1 MTGPKDY
8 NMKIFIS
15 GASGFIGGTV
25 ARRLL
30 DAGHSVRGLVRD
42 PGKAE
47 RLKALGIEPVLG
59 SLEDSD
65 LLVREA
71 RNAAGV
77 INAADSDHLPA
88 IEALV
93 EGLRG
98 SDKPLLHTSGSSVIG
113 DDAQGNRLSESI
125 FDEDTPFV
133 VEVAKQPRRD
143 IDLRVLDAANEGIRA
158 VVLCPSNIY
167 GSGTGLNP
175 RSVQIPLLVDQARET
190 NVVRIVGQG
199 INRWSNVHIEDVA
212 DLYLLA
218 LHSAPAGAFYF
229 IENGEASFAEIGD
242 AIARRLKLGPVQSWT
257 AEEAAERWG
266 KRYAYY
272 TFGSNSRVRAKRAR
286 KELGWAPRHT
296 SALTWI
302 AEEMSL

>member
-1 MTGPKDY
+1 MT
-8 NMKIFIS
+8 IFIT
-15 GASGFIGGTV
+15 GASGFVGGTV

-30 DAGHSVRGLVRD
+30 DAGYSVRGLVRD
-42 PGKAE
+42 AGKAGQ
-47 RLKALGIEPVLG
+47 LKALGIEPVLG

-71 RNAAGV
+71 RSADGV

-88 IEALV
+88 IKALV

-113 DDAQGNRLSESI
+113 DDARGNRLSESI

-133 VEVAKQPRRD
+133 VEAAKQPRRD
-143 IDLRVLDAANEGIRA
+143 IDLRVLNAAKERIRA
-158 VVLCPSNIY
+158 AVLCPSNIY

-175 RSVQIPLLVDQARET
+175 RSVQIPFLVDQARET
-190 NVVRIVGQG
+190 NVVRIVGRG
-199 INRWSNVHIEDVA
+199 VNCWSNVHIEDA
-212 DLYLLA
+212 AELYLLA
-218 LHSAPAGAFYF
+218 LHKAPAGAFYF
-229 IENGEASFAEIGD
+229 IENGEASIGN
-242 AIARRLKLGPVQSWT
+242 AIARRLKLGPLQSWT

-266 KRYAYY
+266 KRHAYY
-272 TFGSNSRVRAKRAR
+272 TLGSNSRVRAKRAR

-302 AEEMSL
+302 AEEMPL

>member
-1 MTGPKDY
+1 M
-8 NMKIFIS
+8 
-15 GASGFIGGTV
+15 
-25 ARRLL
+25 
-30 DAGHSVRGLVRD
+30 
-42 PGKAE
+42 
-47 RLKALGIEPVLG
+47 GIEPVLG

-71 RNAAGV
+71 RSADGV

-88 IEALV
+88 IKALV

-113 DDAQGNRLSESI
+113 DDARGNRLSESI

-133 VEVAKQPRRD
+133 VEAAKQPRRD
-143 IDLRVLDAANEGIRA
+143 IDLHVLDAANEGIRA

-175 RSVQIPLLVDQARET
+175 RSVQIPFLVDQARET
-190 NVVRIVGQG
+190 NVVRIVGLG
-199 INRWSNVHIEDVA
+199 VNRWSNVHIEDA
-212 DLYLLA
+212 AELYLLA
-218 LHSAPAGAFYF
+218 LHKAPAGAFYF
-229 IENGEASFAEIGD
+229 IENGEASFAEIGE

-266 KRYAYY
+266 KRHAYY
-272 TFGSNSRVRAKRAR
+272 TLGSNSRVRAKRAR
-286 KELGWAPRHT
+286 KELGWAPRHP

-302 AEEMSL
+302 AEEMPL

>member
-1 MTGPKDY
+1 
-8 NMKIFIS
+8 MKIFIT
-15 GASGFIGGTV
+15 GASGFVGGTV

-42 PGKAE
+42 AGKAE
-47 RLKALGIEPVLG
+47 QLKALGIEPVLG

-71 RNAAGV
+71 RSADGV

-113 DDAQGNRLSESI
+113 DDARGNRLSESI

-133 VEVAKQPRRD
+133 VEAAKQPRRD

-175 RSVQIPLLVDQARET
+175 RSVQIPFLVDQARET

-199 INRWSNVHIEDVA
+199 VNRWSNVHIEDVVE
-212 DLYLLA
+212 LYLLA
-218 LHSAPAGAFYF
+218 LHKAPAGAFYF
-229 IENGEASFAEIGD
+229 IENGEASFAEIGG

-266 KRYAYY
+266 KRHAYY
-272 TFGSNSRVRAKRAR
+272 TLGSNSRVRAKRAR

-302 AEEMSL
+302 AEEMPL

>member
-1 MTGPKDY
+1 
-8 NMKIFIS
+8 MKIFIS

-30 DAGHSVRGLVRD
+30 DAGYSVRGLVRD
-42 PGKAE
+42 AGKAGQ
-47 RLKALGIEPVLG
+47 LKALRIEPVLG
-59 SLEDSD
+59 SLENSD

-71 RNAAGV
+71 RSADGV
-77 INAADSDHLPA
+77 INAADGDHLPA
-88 IEALV
+88 VEALV
-93 EGLRG
+93 DGLRG

-113 DDAQGNRLSESI
+113 DDARGNRLSESI

-133 VEVAKQPRRD
+133 VEAAKQPRRD

-167 GSGTGLNP
+167 GSGTGLSP
-175 RSVQIPLLVDQARET
+175 RSVQIPFLVDQARET
-190 NVVRIVGQG
+190 NLVRIVGRG
-199 INRWSNVHIEDVA
+199 VNCWSNVHIEDVA
-212 DLYLLA
+212 ELYLLA
-218 LHSAPAGAFYF
+218 LQKAPAGAFYF

-242 AIARRLKLGPVQSWT
+242 AIARRLRLGPVQSWT
-257 AEEAAERWG
+257 ADEAAERWG
-266 KRYAYY
+266 KRRAYY

-302 AEEMSL
+302 AEEMPL